1 MGKRFA
7 IVIGTA
13 ALGAAAAGLMALG
26 AQTASAGVVHY
37 DTTVTITKEGGGGHS
52 GLYHGQVK
60 SEVSKCMKGR
70 LVVVFKKRPGAD
82 RKLGTDRS
90 RGGYGWFSWWV
101 NVHRDYGDRVRAVVK
116 RKVRDRYVCRAD
128 RSNKFQ

>member
-1 MGKRFA
+1 
-7 IVIGTA
+7 
-13 ALGAAAAGLMALG
+13 
-26 AQTASAGVVHY
+26 
-37 DTTVTITKEGGGGHS
+37 
-52 GLYHGQVK
+52 
-60 SEVSKCMKGR
+60 MKGR